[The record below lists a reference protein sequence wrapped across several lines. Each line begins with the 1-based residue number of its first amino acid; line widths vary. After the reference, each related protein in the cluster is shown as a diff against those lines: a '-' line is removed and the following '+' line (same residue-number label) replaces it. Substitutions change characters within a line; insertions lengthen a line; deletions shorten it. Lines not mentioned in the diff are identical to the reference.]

1 MTKAVSVIR
10 VVVIIIHRILKK
22 EEHKDKQ
29 IYKERAQTPFIF
41 HLPYSLNE
49 VNTCSTPT
57 TERGW
62 RVGPSQQ
69 EKQVHSSEDSSVESN
84 SLYPSSGF
92 NTY

>member
-49 VNTCSTPT
+49 VKLAAHL
-57 TERGW
+57 
-62 RVGPSQQ
+62 QQ
-69 EKQVHSSEDSSVESN
+69 KGDGE
-84 SLYPSSGF
+84 
-92 NTY
+92 